1 MFFKNLLVY
10 RLTQTLA
17 LDTAEAL
24 QAAMATKLAREPASQ
39 ELSTYGFIAPYGK
52 GEDAPLVYERNGYLL
67 IAARKA
73 MRQLPGS
80 VIREAV
86 AKKVED
92 IEADQGRKVYKKE
105 RDQIKDEII
114 QALMPHAF
122 VRNSHTLAA
131 IDLKAG
137 LILVNTSSANA
148 AEDLLSTLRE
158 VIGTLPVRPLTVK
171 VSPAASMTEWVKTE
185 KAPTD
190 LYVLDSALLR
200 DTHEDGGTIT
210 ARGQD
215 LTSDEIKQH
224 LSTGKVV
231 TQLALAYADK
241 LSFVLDDKMVIR
253 RLRFESILKDQADAD
268 GGDDADGQFASSFVL
283 MMLTLN
289 AFFGALVEALG
300 GEEVPQGI

>member
-1 MFFKNLLVY
+1 MFFKNLLAY
-10 RLTQTLA
+10 RLTQPLTVDAEGLQTA
-17 LDTAEAL
+17 L
-24 QAAMATKLAREPASQ
+24 ATKPAREPGTQ

-52 GEDAPLVYERNGYLL
+52 GEESPLVYERNGYIL
-67 IAARKA
+67 IATRKA
-73 MRQLPGS
+73 TRQLPAT

-86 AKKVED
+86 VKKVEA
-92 IEADQGRKVYKKE
+92 IEFEQQRKVYKKE
-105 RDQIKDEII
+105 RDRLKDEII

-137 LILVNTSSANA
+137 LILVNTSSANT

-185 KAPTD
+185 EAPTD
-190 LYVLDSALLR
+190 IYVLDSALLR

-215 LTSDEIKQH
+215 LTSDEIKLH

-253 RLRFESILKDQADAD
+253 RLRFESMLKDQADAD

>member
-1 MFFKNLLVY
+1 MFFKNLLTY
-10 RLTQTLA
+10 RLTQPLA
-17 LDTAEAL
+17 VTTEELQTAL
-24 QAAMATKLAREPASQ
+24 ATKPAREPASQ
-39 ELSTYGFIAPYGK
+39 ELATYGFIAPYGK
-52 GEDAPLVYERNGYLL
+52 GEDAPLVYERDGYLL

-73 MRQLPGS
+73 IRQLPGS

-86 AKKVED
+86 AKKVEE
-92 IEADQGRKVYKKE
+92 IEADQARKVYKKE

-122 VRNSHTLAA
+122 VRNAHTLAA

-253 RLRFESILKDQADAD
+253 RLRFEDILKDQAEAD
-268 GGDDADGQFASSFVL
+268 GGDDAAGQFASSFVL

-289 AFFGALVEALG
+289 AFFGALLEALG
-300 GEEVPQGI
+300 GEESPQGI

>member
-1 MFFKNLLVY
+1 MFFKNLLAY
-10 RLTQTLA
+10 RLTQPLTVDAEGLQTA
-17 LDTAEAL
+17 L
-24 QAAMATKLAREPASQ
+24 ATKPAREPGTQ

-52 GEDAPLVYERNGYLL
+52 GEESPLVYERNGYIL
-67 IAARKA
+67 IATRKA
-73 MRQLPGS
+73 TRQRPAT

-86 AKKVED
+86 VKKVEA
-92 IEADQGRKVYKKE
+92 IEFEQQRKVYKKE
-105 RDQIKDEII
+105 RDQLKDEII

-137 LILVNTSSANA
+137 LILVNTSSANT

-185 KAPTD
+185 EAPTD
-190 LYVLDSALLR
+190 IYVLDSALLR

-215 LTSDEIKQH
+215 LTSDEIKLH

>member
-1 MFFKNLLVY
+1 MFFKNLLAY
-10 RLTQTLA
+10 RLTQPLTVDAEGLQTA
-17 LDTAEAL
+17 L
-24 QAAMATKLAREPASQ
+24 ATKPAREPGTQ

-52 GEDAPLVYERNGYLL
+52 GEESPLVYERNGYIL
-67 IAARKA
+67 IATRKA
-73 MRQLPGS
+73 TRQLPAT

-86 AKKVED
+86 VKKVEA
-92 IEADQGRKVYKKE
+92 IEFEQQRKVYKKE
-105 RDQIKDEII
+105 RDQLKDEII

-137 LILVNTSSANA
+137 LILVNTSSANT

-185 KAPTD
+185 EAPTD
-190 LYVLDSALLR
+190 IYVLDSALLR

-215 LTSDEIKQH
+215 LTSDEIKLH

>member
-1 MFFKNLLVY
+1 MFFKNLLAY
-10 RLTQTLA
+10 RLTQPLTVDAEGLQTA
-17 LDTAEAL
+17 L
-24 QAAMATKLAREPASQ
+24 ATKPAREPGTQ

-52 GEDAPLVYERNGYLL
+52 GEESPLVYERNGYIL
-67 IAARKA
+67 IATRKA
-73 MRQLPGS
+73 TRQLPAT

-86 AKKVED
+86 VKKVEA
-92 IEADQGRKVYKKE
+92 IEFEQQRKVYKKE
-105 RDQIKDEII
+105 RDRLKDEII

-137 LILVNTSSANA
+137 LILVNTSSANT

-185 KAPTD
+185 EAPTD
-190 LYVLDSALLR
+190 IYVLDSALLR

-215 LTSDEIKQH
+215 LTSDEIKLH

>member
-10 RLTQTLA
+10 RLTQPLA
-17 LDTAEAL
+17 MDVEAL
-24 QAAMATKLAREPASQ
+24 QLALATKPAREPASQ
-39 ELSTYGFIAPYGK
+39 ELATYGFSAPYGK
-52 GEDAPLVYERNGYLL
+52 GEEAPLVYERNGYLL
-67 IAARKA
+67 IATRKA
-73 MRQLPGS
+73 TRQLPGP
-80 VIREAV
+80 VVREAV
-86 AKKVED
+86 VAKVEA
-92 IEADQGRKVYKKE
+92 IEAEQMRKVYKKE

-122 VRNSHTLAA
+122 VRNSRTFAA

-137 LILVNTSSANA
+137 LILVNTSSAGA

-158 VIGTLPVRPLTVK
+158 VIGTLPVRPVAVK
-171 VSPAASMTEWVKTE
+171 IAPSASMTDWVKTE
-185 KAPTD
+185 KAPAD
-190 LYVLDSALLR
+190 FFLLDSAQLR

-215 LTSDEIKQH
+215 LASDEIKLH

-231 TQLALAYADK
+231 TQLSMAYQDK
-241 LSFVLDDKMVIR
+241 LSFVLNDKLTIS
-253 RLRFESILKDQADAD
+253 RLRFENVLTDQANAD
-268 GGDDADGQFASSFVL
+268 GGDEADGQFASSFVL

-289 AFFGALVEALG
+289 VFLTQLLEALG

>member
-10 RLTQTLA
+10 RLTQPLA
-17 LDTAEAL
+17 MDVEAL
-24 QAAMATKLAREPASQ
+24 QLALATKPAREPDSQ
-39 ELSTYGFIAPYGK
+39 ELATYGFIAPYGK

-67 IAARKA
+67 VASRKA
-73 MRQLPGS
+73 TRQLPAS
-80 VIREAV
+80 VVREAV
-86 AKKVED
+86 VAKVEE
-92 IEADQGRKVYKKE
+92 IEAQQMRKVYKKE

-114 QALMPHAF
+114 LALMPHAF
-122 VRNSHTLAA
+122 VRRSGTFAA

-137 LILVNTSSANA
+137 LILVNTSSANT

-158 VIGTLPVRPLTVK
+158 VIGTLPVRPATVK
-171 VSPAASMTEWVKTE
+171 IAPSASMTDWLKTD
-185 KAPTD
+185 KAPSGFF
-190 LYVLDSALLR
+190 LLDSALLR

-215 LTSDEIKQH
+215 LTSDEIKLH

-231 TQLALAYADK
+231 TQLSMAYQDK
-241 LSFVLDDKMVIR
+241 LSFVLNDKLTIS
-253 RLRFESILKDQADAD
+253 RLRFENVLKDQADAD
-268 GGDDADGQFASSFVL
+268 GGDEADGQFASSFVL

-289 AFFGALVEALG
+289 TFLDSLLEALG

>member
-17 LDTAEAL
+17 IDTEAL
-24 QAAMATKLAREPASQ
+24 QTALATKPARDPGTQ
-39 ELSTYGFIAPYGK
+39 ELNTYGFVAPYGK

-73 MRQLPGS
+73 TRQLPAT

-86 AKKVED
+86 AKKVEA
-92 IEADQGRKVYKKE
+92 IEAEQMRKVYKKE

-114 QALMPHAF
+114 QALLPHAF
-122 VRNSHTLAA
+122 VRNSRTFAA
-131 IDLKAG
+131 IDFKAG
-137 LILVNTSSANA
+137 LIFMNTAGANT

-158 VIGTLPVRPLTVK
+158 VLGSLPVRPFTVK
-171 VSPAASMTEWVKTE
+171 VSPTASMTDWVRAQ
-185 KAPTD
+185 KAPD
-190 LYVLDSALLR
+190 DFFVLDRAMLR

-215 LTSDEIKQH
+215 LTSEEIQLH

-231 TQLALAYADK
+231 TQLALAYQDK
-241 LSFVLDDKMVIR
+241 LSFMLDDKLTIKS
-253 RLRFESILKDQADAD
+253 LRFEDILADQAEAD
-268 GGDDADGQFASSFVL
+268 GGDEADGQFAASFVL

-289 AFFGALVEALG
+289 TFVGALVEALG
-300 GEEVPQGI
+300 GEDVPQGI